1 MFNWHKKEKPLQGM
15 AGMGGGV
22 VSRLF
27 GATGVP
33 DPGGGPFN
41 VSGGN
46 ATSTAGDYKYFYFT
60 SSGSLTVANDGTDAP
75 MLTDFMLVG
84 QGGQGQSTGGGGG
97 GAGAFIQKINYELG
111 PFPATSRTLPVS
123 INQASFPM
131 PDRTPGL
138 TSEFAIPYS
147 WNSNAPKTFSAA
159 GGGGGVNNHT
169 ASNGGGGGR
178 PGTSGGPPGVDPYT
192 AIDEDGNTP
201 DSGIRG
207 AGGDGLYTQI
217 AAPPGGVGGGGGGAG
232 GDGADG
238 ANPSGPPGGS
248 AIAGKG
254 GLGRA
259 AFLGDTGIPSSY
271 GTSGPGPGRWFA
283 GGGGGGNHDAPPPA
297 GGAAPDGGGGGAG
310 GVSSPSPTPVSGAG
324 TANTGG
330 GGGGGGGLANAY
342 PGPLGQGGG
351 TGILIVR
358 IATSRL
364 S

>member
-33 DPGGGPFN
+33 NPGGGPFS

-60 SSGSLTVANDGTDAP
+60 SSGSLVVANDGTDAP
-75 MLTDFMLVG
+75 MLVDFMLVG

-111 PFPATSRTLPVS
+111 PFPGSPTTCPVS
-123 INQASFPM
+123 INQASYPM

-138 TSEFAIPYS
+138 TSEFVIPV
-147 WNSNAPKTFSAA
+147 NPKTFTAP

-178 PGTSGGPPGVDPYT
+178 PGSSGGPPGVDPYT

-201 DSGIRG
+201 DNGIRG
-207 AGGDGLYTQI
+207 SGGDGLYTQL

-238 ANPSGPPGGS
+238 VNPSGPPGGS

-259 AFLGDTGIPSSY
+259 AFLGDTGIPTSY

-283 GGGGGGNHDAPPPA
+283 GGGGGGNHDSPPSN
-297 GGAAPDGGGGGAG
+297 GGAVPDGGGGGVG
-310 GVSSPSPTPVSGAG
+310 GPSSPPPTVSGAG
-324 TANTGG
+324 QDNTGG
-330 GGGGGGGLANAY
+330 GGGGGGGLANSH

-351 TGILIVR
+351 RGILIVR